1 MAVVAGGI
9 ELNHPRM
16 ILDITAAIPSS
27 IIPVS
32 WGTFRGIRSFESKAT
47 IPPKNKDFCG
57 FLAGARG
64 D

>member
-32 WGTFRGIRSFESKAT
+32 WGTFRGICSFESKAT